1 MRRLTFLAF
10 AAMLL
15 FAAFLAAPAH
25 AGCGV
30 SRSAS
35 GAFTITTTAEGACD
49 TEALRSG
56 IVQAVLVSE
65 GAGYAR
71 GGERQGAL
79 ANQQRTTSSN
89 LYKLG
94 TAPGVT
100 APPTR
105 LVMPVTR

>member
-15 FAAFLAAPAH
+15 FAALLTAPAH
-25 AGCGV
+25 AGCSI
-30 SRSAS
+30 SRSTS

-49 TEALRSG
+49 TEALRTG
-56 IVQAVLVSE
+56 IVQAVLVAD
-65 GAGYAR
+65 GAGYSR

-79 ANQQRTTSSN
+79 ANQQRSTSSN

-94 TAPGVT
+94 TAPGL
-100 APPTR
+100 APPPTR
-105 LVMPVTR
+105 LVMPATR